1 MDKIMDAFFK
11 SMNCHGLLIADNKG
25 IVIQV
30 EDYSKDFY
38 GMKSSELLGKSVYE
52 MEKEG
57 LFSPSAVAIVLQTG
71 KETNL
76 IQKVKSGL
84 EVIVTAF
91 PVLDENGAISKVV
104 TFTRDISEY
113 SRFRDMY
120 ERLMNKIDQ
129 YNRTINELAYKE
141 AIIEDFH
148 TDNRAFQQTLR
159 SMQIVAKYDVNILLQ
174 GETGTGKTL
183 LARKIHNL
191 SRQKAGRFVEINCG
205 AMPENLIESELFG
218 YERGAFTGA
227 NASGKEGLI
236 EAASGG
242 TLFLD
247 EISELPLQS
256 QVKLLKVLQ
265 DREFFRVGGTRSIR
279 ANCRFISATNKN
291 LEQEVAR
298 GSFRQD
304 LMYRLNTV
312 TFPIPPL
319 RDRKEDI
326 LHLSKTLLNAA
337 NERYGLKKVFDTA
350 VFNQFLKYQWPG
362 NTREL
367 ENVINRMVITSEGDL
382 ITSEVLP
389 ENLLSSPGKAG
400 EGPVKSYH
408 EINDLTEAMERY
420 EGGII
425 RSVYAREGSSVKVA
439 KALNISPTTAAR
451 KIKKYVTT

>member
-1 MDKIMDAFFK
+1 M
-11 SMNCHGLLIADNKG
+11 
-25 IVIQV
+25 
-30 EDYSKDFY
+30 
-38 GMKSSELLGKSVYE
+38 
-52 MEKEG
+52 
-57 LFSPSAVAIVLQTG
+57 
-71 KETNL
+71 
-76 IQKVKSGL
+76 
-84 EVIVTAF
+84 
-91 PVLDENGAISKVV
+91 
-104 TFTRDISEY
+104 
-113 SRFRDMY
+113 
-120 ERLMNKIDQ
+120 
-129 YNRTINELAYKE
+129 
-141 AIIEDFH
+141 
-148 TDNRAFQQTLR
+148 
-159 SMQIVAKYDVNILLQ
+159 
-174 GETGTGKTL
+174 
-183 LARKIHNL
+183 
-191 SRQKAGRFVEINCG
+191 
-205 AMPENLIESELFG
+205 
-218 YERGAFTGA
+218 
-227 NASGKEGLI
+227 
-236 EAASGG
+236 
-242 TLFLD
+242 
-247 EISELPLQS
+247 
-256 QVKLLKVLQ
+256 Q

-439 KALNISPTTAAR
+439 KALNISQTTAAR